1 MNVTVWMALLAGVAS
16 FLSPCCLPLYPSYL
30 SYMTGISVGQLKTGE
45 ASGTVRTRVVLHA
58 LCFSLGFSVIFFT
71 MAWGAGRLSA
81 VFADYRELIR
91 QLSAILILVMGL
103 FMLGIFQPQFLMKE
117 KKWQIS
123 AKPAGFAGSFV
134 IGIGFAAGWSPCVGP
149 ILSAILALSLTD
161 DSSWLPLIAAYSV
174 GFAVPFIGLALFLG
188 SARRL
193 LRYSGILMKT
203 GGAVMVL
210 VAILLYTGK
219 LTQITIWFNSRT
231 PDWLQ
236 F

>member
-81 VFADYRELIR
+81 VFVDYRELIR

-134 IGIGFAAGWSPCVGP
+134 IGVGFAAGWSPCVGP

-161 DSSWLPLIAAYSV
+161 DGSWLPLIAAYSV